1 MRKKHIA
8 TIKINLSS
16 KELAGTIHQAL
27 KPESDTRVKITVD
40 GSTLTID
47 FETETLAALRALTN
61 SYLRWIIAAK
71 NTVDA
76 ANAHVISSQT

>member
-16 KELAGTIHQAL
+16 EELAETINQAL
-27 KPESDTRVKITVD
+27 IPESDTRVKITVD
-40 GSTLTID
+40 GSTLTVD
-47 FETETLAALRALTN
+47 FEIETLAALRALTN

-71 NTVDA
+71 NAVDA
-76 ANAHVISSQT
+76 ANAHVVTSQT